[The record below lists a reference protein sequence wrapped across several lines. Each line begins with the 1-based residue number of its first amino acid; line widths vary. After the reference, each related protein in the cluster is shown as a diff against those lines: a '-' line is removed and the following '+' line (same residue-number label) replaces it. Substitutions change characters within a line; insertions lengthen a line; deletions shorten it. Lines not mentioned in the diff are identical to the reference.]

1 MSMKIWKTMI
11 QQMKRRVLIVFDG
24 IIADMESNKKIDPIV
39 TEVFLRRRK
48 LNISI
53 YHSLI

>member
-1 MSMKIWKTMI
+1 M
-11 QQMKRRVLIVFDG
+11 FDG
-24 IIADMESNKKIDPIV
+24 MIADMESNKKVDPV
-39 TEVFLRRRK
+39 FTEVFLRRRK